1 MEEIY
6 NRRRYLKEVGELEK
20 YNKLSER
27 I

>member
-6 NRRRYLKEVGELEK
+6 SRRRHLKEVGELKK